1 MRPALAR
8 RRLTENSTLG
18 VSGQIHPSVLGYR
31 RMSRRSRLASA
42 TRQAIAFQK
51 GKITRIIASGLSAL
65 AGQPHERAAGCASP
79 GEESAWLLAKLWRM
93 AKI

>member
-1 MRPALAR
+1 
-8 RRLTENSTLG
+8 
-18 VSGQIHPSVLGYR
+18 
-31 RMSRRSRLASA
+31 MSRRSRLASA